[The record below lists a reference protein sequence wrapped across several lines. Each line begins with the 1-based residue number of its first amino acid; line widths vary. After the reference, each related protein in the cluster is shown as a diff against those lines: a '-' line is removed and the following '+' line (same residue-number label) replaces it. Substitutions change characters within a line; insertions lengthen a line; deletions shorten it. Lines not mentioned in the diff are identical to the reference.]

1 MIEVFC
7 DGGARG
13 NPGPAAY
20 GFVVQQGDIK
30 IHEESGF
37 LGIGTN
43 NFAEYTALIKA
54 FEYLSQKFMHQ
65 EVNFFL
71 DSELV
76 VNQMSGLFKI
86 KSVSIRSLVVKV
98 RELESNFKTV
108 RYNHIPRIMNKEADK
123 LVNIALDSQV
133 KHGA

>member
-1 MIEVFC
+1 MIKVFC

-13 NPGPAAY
+13 NPGPSAY
-20 GFVVQQGDIK
+20 GFVVRINGEIVHK
-30 IHEESGF
+30 EFGF

-54 FEYLSQKFMHQ
+54 LEYLSLKFGG
-65 EVNFFL
+65 EEISFYL
-71 DSELV
+71 DSQLV

-86 KSVSIRSLVVKV
+86 KNAGIRNQVVKV

-108 RYNHIPRIMNKEADK
+108 RYNHIPRSMNKEADK
-123 LVNIALDSQV
+123 LVNIALDNQS
-133 KHGA
+133 

>member
-1 MIEVFC
+1 MFC

-13 NPGPAAY
+13 NPGPSAY
-20 GFVVQQGDIK
+20 GFVVRINGEIVHK
-30 IHEESGF
+30 EFGF

-54 FEYLSQKFMHQ
+54 LEYLSLKFGG
-65 EVNFFL
+65 EEISFYL
-71 DSELV
+71 DSQLV

-86 KSVSIRSLVVKV
+86 KNAGIRNQVVKV

-108 RYNHIPRIMNKEADK
+108 RYNHIPRSMNKEADK
-123 LVNIALDSQV
+123 LVNIALDNQS
-133 KHGA
+133 